1 MTGLMCVIC
10 STAKKPR
17 RAPDGYR
24 TCNGCADRI
33 REALQEIPAQYARM
47 TSVQALLPGS
57 GDEGRRG
64 PGFGSRSPARDIV
77 IAATDWRTVWDDAPG
92 ARLHH
97 PPSILRSWA
106 SMVRAD
112 VGESTPAGPVDC
124 GTEAA
129 LLIRRMDHVTRQD
142 WVADMWTELREV
154 VDQLRTI
161 AGEPRPLPV
170 GRCPNI
176 PEGAEK
182 ECGTSLYVRPG
193 TDTITCRACGRQ
205 WDRREWLHLGRTMGV
220 VA

>member
-1 MTGLMCVIC
+1 MTGLMCLIC

-24 TCNGCADRI
+24 TCNACSDRI
-33 REALQEIPAQYARM
+33 RDALTEIPAQYARL
-47 TSVQALLPGS
+47 TTVQALLPGS

-64 PGFGSRSPARDIV
+64 PGFGSRSPARDVV
-77 IAATDWRTVWDDAPG
+77 IAVTDWRTVWAEDQ
-92 ARLHH
+92 RLHH
-97 PPSILRSWA
+97 PPSILHAWA
-106 SMVRAD
+106 QMVRHE
-112 VGESTPAGPVDC
+112 VGEATLPGLPACDV
-124 GTEAA
+124 EAA
-129 LLIRRMDHVTRQD
+129 LLTRRLDHVTRQE
-142 WVADMWTELREV
+142 WVADMWAELREV

-176 PEGAEK
+176 PEGAER

-193 TDTITCRACGRQ
+193 TDTITCRVCGRQ
-205 WDRREWLHLGRTMGV
+205 WERREWLHLGRTIGV